1 MKIKA
6 LFAATALVFATSA
19 FAADKPTLKDGVDAD
34 VKAAIEAAQAS
45 NKAANEV
52 GFGWRDSKKQLEG
65 AIKAA
70 NDGDNKKAT
79 KLANQVKLA
88 GEMGL
93 KQAEKAKTAGPRF

>member
-6 LFAATALVFATSA
+6 LFAAVVLTFSSAA
-19 FAADKPTLKDGVDAD
+19 FAEDLKDGVDAD

-45 NKAANEV
+45 NKAAKEA
-52 GFGWRDSKKQLEG
+52 GFEWRDSGKEIKG

-70 NDGDNKKAT
+70 NEGDNKKAM
-79 KLANQVKLA
+79 KLASKVKMA

-93 KQAEKAKTAGPRF
+93 KQAEKAKNAGPRF